1 MIGSMVQAER
11 RGSLPRWPF
20 ALDTDKVVE
29 AVVFIAARIPDPT
42 LHSVSKV
49 LFHADKMH
57 LSRFGRPISGD
68 RYIAMKHGPVP
79 SAAYDI
85 LKILRGAD
93 SFFPLPERARGAI
106 GVDDYSVRALRAAD
120 EAVLSVSER
129 ECLEVSAQEHG
140 AKSFKQRSAESHGPA
155 WKAADPNGLIELES
169 LLLEI
174 DNRDELRE
182 HLIDDG
188 P

>member
-1 MIGSMVQAER
+1 MATVEKR
-11 RGSLPRWPF
+11 RLRGWPF

-29 AVVFIAARIPDPT
+29 AVVFVADRIPEPT
-42 LHSVSKV
+42 LHSVSEV

-57 LSRFGRPISGD
+57 LSRYGRPISGD
-68 RYIAMKHGPVP
+68 RYIAMRHGPVP

-85 LKILRGAD
+85 LKALRGD
-93 SFFPLPERARGAI
+93 SSFPLPERARGAL
-106 GVDDYSVRALRAAD
+106 GVENYAVLALRAAD
-120 EAVLSVSER
+120 EKVLSASEM
-129 ECLEVSAQEHG
+129 ECLAASAAEHG
-140 AKSFKQRSAESHGPA
+140 AKSFAQRRAESHGPA
-155 WKAADPNGLIELES
+155 WHAADENELIELES

-182 HLIDDG
+182 HLTHDDG